1 MALRDGGSSGSGGGG
16 RGRPGRLLGL
26 GAPKDGYDPEVA
38 ERAGMAHSGQQLTAG
53 VIVAVFDRW
62 FEPGACSLV
71 QAERIAALLVTW
83 Q

>member
-1 MALRDGGSSGSGGGG
+1 
-16 RGRPGRLLGL
+16 
-26 GAPKDGYDPEVA
+26 
-38 ERAGMAHSGQQLTAG
+38 MAHSGQQLTAG

-83 Q
+83 QRGWWAWSVVEGHATRSLRHDTECAAAGGRKP